1 MIFIIWSVL
10 LLRMVFF
17 NDRLSKLINISIDD
31 IRERI
36 LP

>member
-1 MIFIIWSVL
+1 MVL
-10 LLRMVFF
+10 FD
-17 NDRLSKLINISIDD
+17 DRLSKLIYIIIDD